1 MSYTRTFRKTI
12 TVHYSGSVSYPAS
25 QNGGT
30 QYYSGSTSE
39 DVVFEVTVDTD
50 PFDDQVDN
58 VKRGVDVLTGA
69 VVATEAAQ
77 VKNIHENSKKVGDT
91 VIAGFFKTV
100 KSDISQQ
107 IAELSSKTDA
117 LAVHLT
123 EMMNRLRSKQAQMT
137 ADYQRISSRY
147 AKIFTELDTELDNR
161 IHAIDEPI
169 FRTIDKTESVGQ
181 RGQGGTQVAETSVS
195 AAETSRA
202 HAIVTSTLA
211 KKRAL
216 EALQVSHRYLLEQ
229 HRVDSLL
236 SQVLR
241 RGGESRTI
249 STPYVM
255 MEVATGPGTTVPS
268 VVASP
273 LLGKT
278 PPAELGER
286 LGNRDWQQPVGD
298 ADARAIETYYRQEVG
313 RELTRAANPHARRV
327 AELASRMFDLSST
340 RTVD

>member
-1 MSYTRTFRKTI
+1 M
-12 TVHYSGSVSYPAS
+12 
-25 QNGGT
+25 
-30 QYYSGSTSE
+30 
-39 DVVFEVTVDTD
+39 
-50 PFDDQVDN
+50 
-58 VKRGVDVLTGA
+58 
-69 VVATEAAQ
+69 
-77 VKNIHENSKKVGDT
+77 
-91 VIAGFFKTV
+91 
-100 KSDISQQ
+100 
-107 IAELSSKTDA
+107 
-117 LAVHLT
+117 
-123 EMMNRLRSKQAQMT
+123 
-137 ADYQRISSRY
+137 
-147 AKIFTELDTELDNR
+147 
-161 IHAIDEPI
+161 
-169 FRTIDKTESVGQ
+169 
-181 RGQGGTQVAETSVS
+181 
-195 AAETSRA
+195 
-202 HAIVTSTLA
+202 TSTLA

-278 PPAELGER
+278 PSAELGER
-286 LGNRDWQQPVGD
+286 LGNRDWQQRVGD

-313 RELTRAANPHARRV
+313 RELTRAADPHARRV
-327 AELASRMFDLSST
+327 AELASRMFDLSAT